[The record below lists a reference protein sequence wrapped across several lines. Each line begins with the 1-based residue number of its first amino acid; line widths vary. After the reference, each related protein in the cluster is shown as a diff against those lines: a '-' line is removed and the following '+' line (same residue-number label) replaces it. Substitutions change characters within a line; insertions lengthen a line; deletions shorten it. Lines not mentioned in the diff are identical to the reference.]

1 MKPWQTRT
9 AKDSAIVTAG
19 LGLSTILGAI
29 TIFVVARWL
38 GPHNFGLYVTALAIA
53 VILIDSLELAIS
65 GSIVKFAS
73 RADVKAAGFIKYGFY
88 LKLILGLGLGL
99 VFWFLS

>member
-9 AKDSAIVTAG
+9 AKDSAIVTVG
-19 LGLSTILGAI
+19 MGFSTVFGAI
-29 TIFVVARWL
+29 SIFAIARFL
-38 GPHNFGLYVTALAIA
+38 GPHDFGLYVTALAIA
-53 VILIDSLELAIS
+53 VIVTDSLELAIS

-88 LKLILGLGLGL
+88 LKLLLGLGLGL
-99 VFWFLS
+99 IFWI